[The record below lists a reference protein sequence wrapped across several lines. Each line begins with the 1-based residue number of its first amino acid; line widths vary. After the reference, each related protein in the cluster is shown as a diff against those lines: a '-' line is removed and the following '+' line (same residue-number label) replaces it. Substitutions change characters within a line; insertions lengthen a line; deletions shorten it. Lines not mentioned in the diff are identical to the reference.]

1 MQTENEL
8 LAGLLAVENG
18 AGETVKIESLQEKNH
33 EFAKNHHGMI
43 TASMVGHLIIEPASE
58 KEIDNAVERIDKA
71 VLALIAKGLTWSDD
85 ESVLTM
91 CTYEEACAKRAKG
104 LYEEWSDATRALKKL
119 EGRDFSQT
127 AKSYLDEI
135 KSQRRRN
142 FNFKRPKS
150 FPGNKSTEWGKDQE
164 QVAIDAYEALTGL
177 KLEKTGNN
185 QEFILLGYDADVDF
199 HFGEWFGC
207 TPDSATRMDINKSDL
222 LQPRIPR
229 EFKNPASGVIFDR
242 YRDLKT
248 PFDLKKENAL
258 YYWQVIAQM
267 ACLGAPYAQ
276 WIAYD
281 CDIINEAERFVV
293 IDFERDLAAE
303 KVLIDS
309 LYKAVQYIQTKLID

>member
-1 MQTENEL
+1 MVEIEIDL
-8 LAGLLAVENG
+8 DGLE
-18 AGETVKIESLQEKNH
+18 EQEPIDSKT
-33 EFAKNHHGMI
+33 EFAQNHHGMI

-71 VLALIAKGLTWSDD
+71 VLALTAKGLTWSDD
-85 ESVLTM
+85 EGVLTM
-91 CTYEEACAKRAKG
+91 CTYEEACAKRAKM

-119 EGRDFSQT
+119 VGRDFSQT
-127 AKSYLDEI
+127 AKSCLDESV
-135 KSQRRRN
+135 SQRRRN
-142 FNFKRPKS
+142 FNPERPDG
-150 FPGNKSTEWGKDQE
+150 FFGNADTKWGNIQE
-164 QVAIDAYEALTGL
+164 KKAIDAYEALTGL
-177 KLEKTGNN
+177 KLDKTGDK
-185 QEFILLGYDADVDF
+185 QEFVRLGYVESVDF
-199 HFGEWFGC
+199 DFSEWFGC
-207 TPDSATRMDINKSDL
+207 TPDSVTKKEELIRVGNSFGRYAKY
-222 LQPRIPR
+222 IPR
-229 EFKNPASGVIFDR
+229 EFKNPASGVVFDR
-242 YRDLKT
+242 YRELKT
-248 PFDLKKENAL
+248 PLDLKKENAL